1 MMRTFGRR
9 EFLKTGAGAG
19 LTLAMAKALAAGSG
33 TKPLTKP
40 SVVGVGIGEDYARA
54 TAKAVGLLGSF
65 KTFVPKG
72 SRVALL
78 PNVQSRHPG
87 SFTKPEILR
96 AVIGLCKKAGA
107 KEINC
112 LSWQTVKQFEDTGLK
127 AVIDAEGIGLK
138 LFEKDESLFKPVPI
152 PKGVALKEARLLA
165 ALDDHDR
172 LINMPITKDHA
183 GNKFT
188 GTMKNL
194 MGLNSPAN
202 NRTFHKPNWKTDPDD
217 TAHLE
222 GAQAGPQRRRR
233 DRDPRQ
239 QRPVRPGPAD
249 AAGKGDRGHGPRRH
263 RCLLRRP
270 VGPEARR
277 DRPDQAGLGAGPRRD
292 RPDQGRSQGGILLLG
307 EATSLIKGRG
317 SAVSPSRR
325 R

>member
-217 TAHLE
+217 IAHLDQCIVDLNKALKPALNVVDATE
-222 GAQAGPQRRRR
+222 ILVSNGPFGPGQLMRPEKVIAGT
-233 DRDPRQ
+233 DR
-239 QRPVRPGPAD
+239 VAID
-249 AAGKGDRGHGPRRH
+249 AY
-263 RCLLRRP
+263 C
-270 VGPEARR
+270 
-277 DRPDQAGLGAGPRRD
+277 AGLWGLK
-292 RPDQGRSQGGILLLG
+292 PDEIVQIKRASEQGLG
-307 EATSLIKGRG
+307 EIDLIK
-317 SAVSPSRR
+317 VVLKEEYYY
-325 R
+325 